1 VTKQLVRGRRL
12 SRPAEL
18 LDFDA
23 FSKPGVGDE
32 LRESNVLTYGFAK
45 PA

>member
-1 VTKQLVRGRRL
+1 VTKQLVRGRRS
-12 SRPAEL
+12 SRAAGL
-18 LDFDA
+18 LNFDA

-32 LRESNVLTYGFAK
+32 LRESNALTYGFAK